1 MPFPRPQRGDAKDV
15 FEDHHQPDDYNHRGN
30 YPQIYSAPT
39 VDTLDTLQNTSMASA
54 TPLPQIKMVKTN
66 KKVHR
71 SDKEFQIPEDS
82 MHVTVRKVPISQRS
96 VFSRKHPPLPQEIAH
111 LSRKRISPSM
121 QQLALIHKVQNMTHC
136 SQLNFGPSV
145 GRAADSLAPLSL
157 FEASKKR
164 DGRYRSIDPIQATVQ
179 ALPPNPPL
187 LSNRKHRLPL
197 RSDVGF
203 PGASLEEIQQ
213 KQKEI
218 ANETEWEEASPRL
231 IVLVTSDDIGIVTTI
246 QDEGS
251 LGGPELL
258 YQKEC
263 NRKHFH
269 QLPAE
274 HDNGSTTTIH
284 LDRQYR
290 TSSLAPPLDAT
301 FSRSMGWRPR
311 AFHDRQ
317 PEMFY
322 SLVCPLSI
330 DFAVGNI
337 EPLVCSLTLYSL
349 HDDNENELPSGKTSE
364 EFWFPAGDWKG
375 RVAIDSLLPT
385 EGGKGGPSPE
395 AIAKWLKRKYKAIF
409 AHDPYLVDTK
419 DIFVVL
425 QIYKVLHVDL
435 AAAYLQ
441 SKSNGSEFDLNT
453 FQTDKQGYKR
463 NIQKYGKKDEATKA
477 AFRANSAMESFGTQF
492 LSPLSFGVTPL
503 FPVTGKFENQ
513 EDDYLWPQGHVAKDV
528 QLFAY
533 PPMPESQEEF
543 VSRLKQLALRHEGV
557 LQEQQLLL
565 SNEASFG
572 DDNFFNPSF
581 SFGSFENSAD
591 EATTSSST
599 KKKKTGVSRLFKS
612 SSKKQDVATKISV
625 SDQNTE
631 VTSTSASLFNNDI
644 VETQKIAG
652 TATFFSSAFDVDFL
666 QAMLYTPPELDTS
679 TGDSTLPSVLVDASG
694 EAAVMLDPKS
704 TTNIVRGNVR
714 KRSDLIRLPCRD
726 GYLDACDFR
735 EILFLPPRI
744 PKSYSLDIPPSF
756 RSLFNFL
763 FLYPRLLRQ
772 DSSAS
777 SSKKTNRQRYSLRI
791 RLIQVTSEEVGGK
804 RQTKNVTFTSFY
816 NPAPWAGPSMLKSVF
831 TRVPGD
837 DVKHDLQRVGI
848 PMRDEFKL
856 RLPMLIDGSFFLH
869 FTLFAVDL
877 DDELANGDDSSGI
890 STHPV
895 SETTIPL
902 ASYSPADPKT
912 GARAMVIIPN
922 GNHRLKLGD
931 FQLQVETRLY
941 SSVHLSDPAVAA
953 TLRDFPFVN
962 DDGGQNQ
969 EAMIN
974 RVKSESSSNDTHDRL
989 SYSGLLTSASGNAL
1003 AGQFQL
1009 LLLMHMSNLINLR
1022 NNKTIESDERI
1033 LMERVL
1039 SLLHVCKQIKN
1050 SFSSTSESSIREER
1064 FRMFIKTAIDMFDEN
1079 TLKSTDGMI
1088 EEEEDSGHEEDRF
1101 GRSNRFNQSVG
1112 NSVTLQDV
1120 EEEDQFDGG
1129 AVRRRK
1135 KDPLGDMEIRLTRTF
1150 SIQKNSEHTFSR
1162 VAYGASKTDR
1172 MRLEAELD
1180 SRTHYVDDDETVV
1193 TVETRLTEAR
1203 EIFERSKSKLGGP
1216 KSSGGDSIAA
1226 DSSDGRD
1233 EVANGLHGFSAY
1245 ARSLGGLGIAQR
1257 AKNAAQIIIAPCVAA
1272 VPAGLQSN
1280 VASLFTDRI
1289 NPHVAN
1295 GGDSQAGIESNP
1307 SAMKLE
1313 SGIDENGMV
1322 VDRVLYSP
1330 GSDIEEE
1337 DAAELGDT
1345 LSHSGSAYYTSE
1357 GTFRSPFN
1365 CQVLR
1370 FSISGER
1377 NSDNRYLPIGR
1388 GDYIYESLLVLWLRA
1403 WMSQSGDMSTLDI
1416 GATSKG
1422 KHAQMF
1428 FDHLDVLIPIV
1439 LKSIVLRYS
1448 KAVEAPQSRISRVI
1462 VDQGHMNVLASFVEM
1477 LALFVMN
1484 QAAEGLETTGD
1495 ASAGL
1500 EGALVNVDF
1509 VVDFFVGLCAVFHPA
1524 QIDIL
1529 LNKLFDV
1536 LRQCDG
1542 KKRGSEQTQGGLD
1555 WSDDTLRRSKC
1566 SRKLRLRI
1574 IERLAVLPNF
1584 VALNYPRRVM
1594 SEKIAGRKTKESWTK
1609 QHSDSTAN
1617 EPAPSGD
1624 LLNSGDDL
1632 LPKSGWLAE
1641 LLTTEALSIC
1651 SQACQAV
1658 VEEAMAHIETQSAKK
1673 NGRRPADAP
1682 KQKPNAPLSRDDLL
1696 MFQSIAIHA
1705 ITVVYELLLRRH
1717 AMDIRFQR
1725 DSSRGRIAALFAKPV
1740 FDASL
1745 SSIRWLARLE
1755 STHKVRS
1762 LWLLCFVYLLQ
1773 EVPENLLRQAVR
1785 SYSNPKNIRIHRF
1798 IRLLRLGSSSFQSFF
1813 DQERHGTLPSEIDKA
1828 ISPWLLQESFNTM
1841 CATTIV
1847 VVEECASPL
1856 SMYPSEQ
1863 KAIVQGIL
1871 DLLLHVLTTPQ
1882 SAVTHLRAIGGA
1894 IQALESFGV
1903 DIFLEVTGDSLQ
1915 HWLRV
1920 VLGLMN
1926 SVALSVRSIAV
1937 DFVVSLMGSTFD
1949 AMGNIHELALTFA
1962 TVLPEVAAREI
1973 ALHSVSGHVETIEH
1987 IEKSLWPLRRSFAD
2001 IEDANPLDDDRVD
2014 PQLAPILSE
2023 FCRTC
2028 QALLDGVLIE
2038 VRLQGSAF
2046 NIVGTQIR
2054 EQPVES
2060 YIFDADEESI
2070 FEAASFFVPET
2081 APIQRVRWLLTL
2093 KSLHKAKGQWV
2104 EAAECLVIC
2113 AKTICDSIPHLRH
2126 VWRPSRF
2133 ALWSDERR
2141 SLWLSTVG
2149 QDIDNPEKGNAQVMN
2164 FAGRFL
2170 EPDFFNFANK
2180 NESDS
2185 LRLPQ
2190 PTVSD
2195 MCTLLT
2201 VITKESVSF
2210 YLKEEGMDSLAYS
2223 RLESLVKVLMSI
2235 LDDHGIVD
2243 LGGTRTRLGKNILR
2257 KQQVEEEAAL
2267 RKVIASISLD
2277 MTKLAERLLLIA
2289 EDEPN
2294 DDSPTKQTSDQSST
2308 KERHAYFVRVLLSG
2322 KKPTRFLEST
2332 TLPTFLEW
2340 QTPCIC
2346 RVPKGIADAVLNYT
2360 PKNVE
2365 DRLCEAFGSSL
2376 RNALLKSGS
2385 NVTIVTGSKPQVTEP
2400 KNGVILDIGI
2410 VKMNT
2415 AFSAGDDGSDF
2426 AQQGK
2431 HFLYHKSSS
2440 ANGGKGSTVK
2450 MTVAHPF
2457 PCPLSR
2463 QRTILTSE
2471 LMTSKPFQ

>member
-1 MPFPRPQRGDAKDV
+1 MPFPRSQR
-15 FEDHHQPDDYNHRGN
+15 DDGPSGVSAIFRADNSEQERQHDDDLFHSNRSS

-39 VDTLDTLQNTSMASA
+39 VDTLDTLQRNPSMVSSA
-54 TPLPQIKMVKTN
+54 TPLPQIRMAKAN
-66 KKVHR
+66 KKVHTN
-71 SDKEFQIPEDS
+71 DKEFQIPEDS
-82 MHVTVRKVPISQRS
+82 MHVSVRKVPISQRS
-96 VFSRKHPPLPQEIAH
+96 AFARKHPPLPH
-111 LSRKRISPSM
+111 YYNSSSSSSSSSNNKRISPSM
-121 QQLALIHKVQNMTHC
+121 QQLTLIHKVQDMTHC
-136 SQLNFGPSV
+136 SQLVFGPSV
-145 GRAADSLAPLSL
+145 GRAADSLAPEAIFSSN
-157 FEASKKR
+157 ASKRR
-164 DGRYRSIDPIQATVQ
+164 DGRYRSIDPLQATVQ

-197 RSDVGF
+197 RTDVGF

-231 IVLVTSDDIGIVTTI
+231 VVLVTSDDIGVTTSKV
-246 QDEGS
+246 EEM
-251 LGGPELL
+251 GGPELL
-258 YQKEC
+258 YQKDV
-263 NRKHFH
+263 NYKHFH
-269 QLPAE
+269 PQQSSE
-274 HDNGSTTTIH
+274 NNNDTTSH
-284 LDRQYR
+284 LDRPYR
-290 TSSLAPPLDAT
+290 TSPLAPPLDAT

-317 PEMFY
+317 PEMQY

-330 DFAVGNI
+330 DFPVIGNI
-337 EPLVCSLTLYSL
+337 EPLVCSLALYSL
-349 HDDNENELPSGKTSE
+349 QTPQDDNNNNEILPSGKASE

-385 EGGKGGPSPE
+385 QSETGGGVSPQ
-395 AIAKWLKRKYKAIF
+395 AMDAWLQRNYKAIF
-409 AHDPYLVDTK
+409 AHDPYLLADK
-419 DIFVVL
+419 NIFVVL
-425 QIYKVLHVDL
+425 QVYKVLHVDL

-441 SKSNGSEFDLNT
+441 SKKQSKGNT
-453 FQTDKQGYKR
+453 E
-463 NIQKYGKKDEATKA
+463 EATKTA
-477 AFRANSAMESFGTQF
+477 VRANSVLDSFGTQF
-492 LSPLSFGVTPL
+492 LSPLCFGVTSL
-503 FPVTGKFENQ
+503 FPVVAENVHSQ
-513 EDDYLWPQGHVAKDV
+513 EDYLWPQGHLARDV
-528 QLFAY
+528 QLYAY

-543 VSRLKQLALRHEGV
+543 VARLCQIALRQEDALHE
-557 LQEQQLLL
+557 QLL
-565 SNEASFG
+565 SNEATSFG
-572 DDNFFNPSF
+572 DDTNFFAPSF
-581 SFGSFENSAD
+581 SFGSFGDAAAAD
-591 EATTSSST
+591 ESTSASASASAST
-599 KKKKTGVSRLFKS
+599 NNNNNKKKKKISRLFKS
-612 SSKKQDVATKISV
+612 SKNKDASAKDSV
-625 SDQNTE
+625 SDQNTAE
-631 VTSTSASLFNNDI
+631 VASTSNSVLNDV

-666 QAMLYTPPELDTS
+666 QAMLYTPPELDTP
-679 TGDSTLPSVLVDASG
+679 TGENNNILPSILVDASG

-704 TTNIVRGNVR
+704 TTTNIVRGNIR
-714 KRSDLIRLPCRD
+714 KRSDLLRLPCRD

-735 EILFLPPRI
+735 EILFLPPRM
-744 PKSYSLDIPPSF
+744 SNDSFSLDVPPSF

-772 DSSAS
+772 GSSSSSS
-777 SSKKTNRQRYSLRI
+777 SSKKSNRQRYSVRI
-791 RLIQVTSEEVGGK
+791 RLIQVVTEEVGGGK
-804 RQTKNVTFTSFY
+804 RQTKNNILASFY

-837 DVKHDLQRVGI
+837 DVKHDLEKVGI

-856 RLPMLIDGSFFLH
+856 RLPMVLDGSFFLH

-877 DDELANGDDSSGI
+877 EDNNEILLANGDDASGI
-890 STHPV
+890 STYPV
-895 SETTIPL
+895 AETTIPL
-902 ASYSPADPKT
+902 ATYSAADPKT
-912 GARAMVIIPN
+912 GGRAMVVIPN

-931 FQLQVETRLY
+931 FQLQVETRLF
-941 SSVHLSDPAVAA
+941 SSVHLSDPVVAA

-962 DDGGQNQ
+962 DDDVQIQ
-969 EAMIN
+969 EAIIN

-989 SYSGLLTSASGNAL
+989 PYSGQLASVAGNAL

-1022 NNKTIESDERI
+1022 NNKTVECDERI

-1039 SLLHVCKQIKN
+1039 SLLQICKQIKT
-1050 SFSSTSESSIREER
+1050 SFSCKSESSTGEER
-1064 FRMFIKTAIDMFDEN
+1064 FRMFMKTAVDMFDESS
-1079 TLKSTDGMI
+1079 LKSTAGNT
-1088 EEEEDSGHEEDRF
+1088 EEEEESRHEEDKF
-1101 GRSNRFNQSVG
+1101 GRNRSHQEPLEN
-1112 NSVTLQDV
+1112 V

-1129 AVRRRK
+1129 AVRRRR
-1135 KDPLGDMEIRLTRTF
+1135 KDPLRDMEIRLTRTF
-1150 SIQKNSEHTFSR
+1150 SVQKNSENTFSR

-1180 SRTHYVDDDETVV
+1180 NRTHYVDDEETVV

-1203 EIFERSKSKLGGP
+1203 EIFERSKDKLGAP
-1216 KSSGGDSIAA
+1216 KISGGSDSIAA
-1226 DSSDGRD
+1226 DSAEDG
-1233 EVANGLHGFSAY
+1233 VANGLHGFSAY
-1245 ARSLGGLGIAQR
+1245 ARSLGGLGFAQR

-1272 VPAGLQSN
+1272 VPVGLQSN
-1280 VASLFTDRI
+1280 VASLFTERI
-1289 NPHVAN
+1289 SPHFAN
-1295 GGDSQAGIESNP
+1295 GGDSIAGIESNT

-1313 SGIDENGMV
+1313 SGIDENGMI

-1337 DAAELGDT
+1337 DVGEPGDM
-1345 LSHSGSAYYTSE
+1345 LSRSGSAYYTSE
-1357 GTFRSPFN
+1357 GTFRSPFD

-1377 NSDNRYLPIGR
+1377 NSDNRYLPLGR
-1388 GDYIYESLLVLWLRA
+1388 GDFIYESLLVLWLRA
-1403 WMSQSGDMSTLDI
+1403 WMSQSGDKSKLDI
-1416 GATSKG
+1416 GTSSKG
-1422 KHAQMF
+1422 KQAQMF
-1428 FDHLDVLIPIV
+1428 FDHLDVLIPIC

-1448 KAVEAPQSRISRVI
+1448 KAVKDPQSRISRVI
-1462 VDQGHMNVLASFVEM
+1462 VDQGHMNVLTSFVEM
-1477 LALFVMN
+1477 LGLCLMN
-1484 QAAEGLETTGD
+1484 QSAEGLEATKN
-1495 ASAGL
+1495 ASADL
-1500 EGALVNVDF
+1500 EGALVNVDYI
-1509 VVDFFVGLCAVFHPA
+1509 VDFFVGLFAVFHPA

-1536 LRQCDG
+1536 LRQHDG
-1542 KKRGSEQTQGGLD
+1542 EKRGSEQTQNGVD
-1555 WSDDTLRRSKC
+1555 WSDDALYRSKC

-1584 VALNYPRRVM
+1584 VALNYPRRVLN
-1594 SEKIAGRKTKESWTK
+1594 ETIAGRKQQSSWTN
-1609 QHSDSTAN
+1609 QYSDSTTD

-1641 LLTTEALSIC
+1641 LLITEALSIC
-1651 SQACQAV
+1651 SQSCQAV
-1658 VEEAMAHIETQSAKK
+1658 VAEAMAHIETQSGKK
-1673 NGRRPADAP
+1673 NGSPPDDAR
-1682 KQKPNAPLSRDDLL
+1682 KQKSTAALSRSDLL

-1705 ITVVYELLLRRH
+1705 ITIVYELLLRRH
-1717 AMDIRFQR
+1717 AMDRRFQR

-1740 FDASL
+1740 FEASL
-1745 SSIRWLARLE
+1745 TSIRWLARLE

-1785 SYSNPKNIRIHRF
+1785 SYSNPK
-1798 IRLLRLGSSSFQSFF
+1798 
-1813 DQERHGTLPSEIDKA
+1813 
-1828 ISPWLLQESFNTM
+1828 ESFNTM

-1856 SMYPSEQ
+1856 ATYPSEQ

-1915 HWLRV
+1915 NWLRV

-1949 AMGNIHELALTFA
+1949 AMGNIDELALIFA

-1987 IEKSLWPLRRSFAD
+1987 VEKSVWPLRRSFAD

-2014 PQLAPILSE
+2014 PQLAPLLSE

-2028 QALLDGVLIE
+2028 QALVDGVLIE
-2038 VRLQGSAF
+2038 VRLQGRAC

-2054 EQPVES
+2054 EPPVET

-2081 APIQRVRWLLTL
+2081 APTQRIRWLLTL

-2149 QDIDNPEKGNAQVMN
+2149 QDIDNPEKGNAQVMQ

-2170 EPDFFNFANK
+2170 EPDFFNFATKK

-2195 MCTLLT
+2195 MCALLT
-2201 VITKESVSF
+2201 AVTKESVLF
-2210 YLKEEGMDSLAYS
+2210 YLKEDGMDSLAYS

-2243 LGGTRTRLGKNILR
+2243 LGSIRTRLGQIILR

-2267 RKVIASISLD
+2267 RKVIASISFD

-2289 EDEPN
+2289 EEEPH
-2294 DDSPTKQTSDQSST
+2294 DGSPTKDQSAN

-2346 RVPKGIADAVLNYT
+2346 RVPKGIVDGVLNYT

-2365 DRLCEAFGSSL
+2365 DRLCEAFGRSL
-2376 RNALLKSGS
+2376 RGALLKSNG
-2385 NVTIVTGSKPQVTEP
+2385 NVTIVTGSKPHEAETED
-2400 KNGVILDIGI
+2400 GIILDIGI

-2415 AFSAGDDGSDF
+2415 AFSAGDDGGDF

-2431 HFLYHKSSS
+2431 HFLHHTSSP
-2440 ANGGKGSTVK
+2440 ANDGKGSTVK
-2450 MTVAHPF
+2450 MTVGHPF

-2463 QRTILTSE
+2463 QRTIWTSA
-2471 LMTSKPFQ
+2471 LMNSKPAT

>member
-1 MPFPRPQRGDAKDV
+1 MPFPRPQREEGPSEVSPFYDV
-15 FEDHHQPDDYNHRGN
+15 NEDQHQSDDFH

-39 VDTLDTLQNTSMASA
+39 VDTLDTLHNTSMTSA
-54 TPLPQIKMVKTN
+54 TPLPQYKMAKAN
-66 KKVHR
+66 KKVHT
-71 SDKEFQIPEDS
+71 SEKEFQIPEDS
-82 MHVTVRKVPISQRS
+82 MHVSVRKVPISQRS
-96 VFSRKHPPLPQEIAH
+96 AFARKHPPLPQEIAN
-111 LSRKRISPSM
+111 LSHKRTSPSM

-136 SQLNFGPSV
+136 TQLVFGPSV
-145 GRAADSLAPLSL
+145 GRAADSLAPESI
-157 FEASKKR
+157 FTGASKKR
-164 DGRYRSIDPIQATVQ
+164 DGRYRSIDPLQATVQ

-203 PGASLEEIQQ
+203 PGALLEEIQQ

-231 IVLVTSDDIGIVTTI
+231 IVLVTSDDIGTAVD
-246 QDEGS
+246 DEGS
-251 LGGPELL
+251 HGGPELL

-263 NRKHFH
+263 NQKHF
-269 QLPAE
+269 QLPE
-274 HDNGSTTTIH
+274 NDTSH

-290 TSSLAPPLDAT
+290 LSPLAPPLDAT

-317 PEMFY
+317 PEMLY
-322 SLVCPLSI
+322 SLVCPIKI
-330 DFAVGNI
+330 DFQVGNI

-349 HDDNENELPSGKTSE
+349 HDDNEVGPCGKASE
-364 EFWFPAGDWKG
+364 EFWFPAGDWKD

-385 EGGKGGPSPE
+385 EGGRGGPSPQ
-395 AIAKWLKRKYKAIF
+395 AISAWLQRKYKAIF

-425 QIYKVLHVDL
+425 QVYKVLHVDL

-441 SKSNGSEFDLNT
+441 SKTNESEFDLNV
-453 FQTDKQGYKR
+453 FRTDKEGYKK
-463 NIQKYGKKDEATKA
+463 NIQKHGKKDEATKT
-477 AFRANSAMESFGTQF
+477 AFRANSVLESFGTQF
-492 LSPLSFGVTPL
+492 LSPLCFGVTPL
-503 FPVTGKFENQ
+503 FPVTEKEKQ
-513 EDDYLWPQGHVAKDV
+513 EDYVWPQGHLAKEV
-528 QLFAY
+528 QLYSY

-543 VSRLKQLALRHEGV
+543 VLRLRQIALRQEDALHE
-557 LQEQQLLL
+557 QLL
-565 SNEASFG
+565 SNEVSFG
-572 DDNFFNPSF
+572 DDNFFTPSF
-581 SFGSFENSAD
+581 SFGSFGDAEESTA
-591 EATTSSST
+591 SSSKKT
-599 KKKKTGVSRLFKS
+599 KKKGVSRLFKS
-612 SSKKQDVATKISV
+612 SSKNNVSKGV
-625 SDQNTE
+625 SDQNVE
-631 VTSTSASLFNNDI
+631 VTSTPTSLFNSD
-644 VETQKIAG
+644 VVAETQRIAG

-666 QAMLYTPPELDTS
+666 QAMLYTPPELETP
-679 TGDSTLPSVLVDASG
+679 TGDSTLPSVLVDATG

-704 TTNIVRGNVR
+704 TTTNIVRGNVR

-735 EILFLPPRI
+735 EILFLPPRM

-777 SSKKTNRQRYSLRI
+777 SSKKNNRQRYSLRI
-791 RLIQVTSEEVGGK
+791 RLIQVVTEEVGGK
-804 RQTKNVTFTSFY
+804 RQNTNVILASFY

-837 DVKHDLQRVGI
+837 DVKYDMQGAGI

-856 RLPMLIDGSFFLH
+856 RLPMVLDGSFFLH

-877 DDELANGDDSSGI
+877 EDELANSDDVSGI

-895 SETTIPL
+895 AETTIPL
-902 ASYSPADPKT
+902 ASYSAADSKT

-931 FQLQVETRLY
+931 FKLQVETRLF
-941 SSVHLSDPAVAA
+941 SSVHLSDPNVAA

-962 DDGGQNQ
+962 DDDGQNQ

-989 SYSGLLTSASGNAL
+989 PYSGLLASVAGNAL

-1009 LLLMHMSNLINLR
+1009 LLFMHMSNLINLR
-1022 NNKTIESDERI
+1022 NSKTVESDERT
-1033 LMERVL
+1033 LMERVQ
-1039 SLLHVCKQIKN
+1039 SLLYVCKQIKN
-1050 SFSSTSESSIREER
+1050 SFSSTSIGEER
-1064 FRMFIKTAIDMFDEN
+1064 FRRFMKTAIHMFDESS
-1079 TLKSTDGMI
+1079 LKSTAGMV
-1088 EEEEDSGHEEDRF
+1088 EEEEDSGQEEDKF
-1101 GRSNRFNQSVG
+1101 GRNRSNPSVS
-1112 NSVTLQDV
+1112 NNETLENV
-1120 EEEDQFDGG
+1120 EEEEEFDGG

-1135 KDPLGDMEIRLTRTF
+1135 KDPLSDMEIRLTRTF
-1150 SIQKNSEHTFSR
+1150 SVQKNAEHSFSR

-1180 SRTHYVDDDETVV
+1180 NRTHYVDDEETVV

-1203 EIFERSKSKLGGP
+1203 EIFERSKNKLGAP
-1216 KSSGGDSIAA
+1216 KISGTDSIAA
-1226 DSSDGRD
+1226 DSSDGRGG
-1233 EVANGLHGFSAY
+1233 VANGLHGFSAY
-1245 ARSLGGLGIAQR
+1245 ARSLGGLGFAQR
-1257 AKNAAQIIIAPCVAA
+1257 AKNAAQVIIAPCVAA

-1280 VASLFTDRI
+1280 VASLFTERI
-1289 NPHVAN
+1289 SPHFAN
-1295 GGDSQAGIESNP
+1295 GGDSQAGIESNA

-1337 DAAELGDT
+1337 DADQ
-1345 LSHSGSAYYTSE
+1345 SGSAYYTSE

-1370 FSISGER
+1370 FSVSGER

-1388 GDYIYESLLVLWLRA
+1388 GDFIYESLLVLWLRA
-1403 WMSQSGDMSTLDI
+1403 WMSQSGDMSNLDI

-1428 FDHLDVLIPIV
+1428 FDHLDVLIPIC

-1448 KAVEAPQSRISRVI
+1448 KEVKDPQSRISRVI
-1462 VDQGHMNVLASFVEM
+1462 VDQGHMNVLTSFVEM
-1477 LALFVMN
+1477 LGLFVMN
-1484 QAAEGLETTGD
+1484 QAAEGLEITND

-1500 EGALVNVDF
+1500 EGALVNVDYI
-1509 VVDFFVGLCAVFHPA
+1509 VDFFVGLCSVFHPA
-1524 QIDIL
+1524 QIDTL

-1542 KKRGSEQTQGGLD
+1542 EKRASEQTQDGFD
-1555 WSDDTLRRSKC
+1555 WSENALHRSKC

-1574 IERLAVLPNF
+1574 VERLAVLPNF

-1594 SEKIAGRKTKESWTK
+1594 REKISGRKKKASWTN
-1609 QHSDSTAN
+1609 QNSDSTTD

-1651 SQACQAV
+1651 SQSCQTV
-1658 VEEAMAHIETQSAKK
+1658 VAEAMAHIETQSGKK
-1673 NGRRPADAP
+1673 NGSRPDDAA
-1682 KQKPNAPLSRDDLL
+1682 KQNSNATLSRNDLL

-1705 ITVVYELLLRRH
+1705 ITIVYELLLRRH
-1717 AMDIRFQR
+1717 AMDRRFQR

-1740 FDASL
+1740 FESSL

-1813 DQERHGTLPSEIDKA
+1813 DQERHGTLPTEIDKA

-1856 SMYPSEQ
+1856 ATYPSEQ

-1949 AMGNIHELALTFA
+1949 AMGNIDELALTFA

-1973 ALHSVSGHVETIEH
+1973 ALHSVSGHVETFEH
-1987 IEKSLWPLRRSFAD
+1987 VEKSVWPLRRSFAD

-2028 QALLDGVLIE
+2028 QALVDGVLIE
-2038 VRLQGSAF
+2038 VRLQGSAC
-2046 NIVGTQIR
+2046 NIVGTTIR
-2054 EQPVES
+2054 EQPVET

-2081 APIQRVRWLLTL
+2081 APTQRIRWLLTL

-2104 EAAECLVIC
+2104 EAAESLVIC

-2170 EPDFFNFANK
+2170 EPDFLFANK
-2180 NESDS
+2180 NGSDS

-2195 MCTLLT
+2195 MCALLT
-2201 VITKESVSF
+2201 AVTKESVSF
-2210 YLKEEGMDSLAYS
+2210 YLKEDGMDSLAYS
-2223 RLESLVKVLMSI
+2223 RLEALVKMLMSI
-2235 LDDHGIVD
+2235 LDEHGIVD
-2243 LGGTRTRLGKNILR
+2243 IGSIRTRLGKNILR

-2267 RKVIASISLD
+2267 RKVIASISFD

-2289 EDEPN
+2289 EDEPH
-2294 DDSPTKQTSDQSST
+2294 DESSPTKQVSDQSAK
-2308 KERHAYFVRVLLSG
+2308 KERHVHFVRVLLSG

-2340 QTPCIC
+2340 HTPCIC
-2346 RVPKGIADAVLNYT
+2346 RVPKGIVDAVLNYT

-2365 DRLCEAFGSSL
+2365 DRLCEAFGRSL
-2376 RNALLKSGS
+2376 RSALLKSNG
-2385 NVTIVTGSKPQVTEP
+2385 NVTIVTGSKPHEAETE
-2400 KNGVILDIGI
+2400 NGIIVDIGI

-2415 AFSAGDDGSDF
+2415 KFSVGDDGSDF
-2426 AQQGK
+2426 AQEGK
-2431 HFLYHKSSS
+2431 HFLYHKPPS

-2450 MTVAHPF
+2450 MTVAYPF

-2471 LMTSKPFQ
+2471 LKTSKQVHS